1 MKLSIPFFWRKKHF
15 IAYLLLPLSLI
26 YYLIFII
33 KKRLTI
39 NKANFLYPLLTIGN
53 VTVGGAGKTPC
64 AIAIADLLKK
74 KRLKSCFL
82 SKGYLGNLSGP
93 IIIDAAKHSAKQVGD
108 EALLL
113 NKHSYTVISKKRYLA
128 KQLVDSLQAD
138 LIIMD
143 DGLQNHHIKHQLKI
157 VVIDASFL
165 FGNGF
170 LLPAGPLRECYNPV
184 LTDADFIIYIG
195 KEEFFI
201 NKPYYKKYQ
210 YKSYIGAYKALH
222 IHNKNDQYLAFSALG
237 NNQKFFTHLKDNGYN
252 IKLTKEFP
260 DHYFYNDQDIKD
272 LLKLAKQE
280 KLKLITT
287 SKDIVKIN
295 EIFYDHIIEHKITI
309 KFKQEQ
315 KLLDDLVKKIK
326 PLS

>member
-1 MKLSIPFFWRKKHF
+1 MKLSVPFFWQNKHF

-26 YYLIFII
+26 YYLIFLI
-33 KKRLTI
+33 KKFLII
-39 NKANFLYPLLTIGN
+39 NKTSFIYPLLTIGN

-64 AIAIADLLKK
+64 AIAIANLLKK
-74 KRLKSCFL
+74 RQVKSCFL
-82 SKGYLGNLSGP
+82 TRGYLGKLSGP
-93 IIIDAAKHSAKQVGD
+93 VIVDAAKYNAKQVGD

-113 NKHSYTVISKKRYLA
+113 NKHCYTVISKKRYLA
-128 KQLVDSLQAD
+128 KQLVESLQAD

-170 LLPAGPLRECYNPV
+170 LLPAGPLRENYDPI
-184 LTDADFIIYIG
+184 LKEADYIIYIG

-210 YKSYIGAYKALH
+210 HKSYVGAYKALH

-237 NNQKFFTHLKDNGYN
+237 NNHKFFTHLKDNGYDV
-252 IKLTKEFP
+252 KVTKEFS
-260 DHYFYNDQDIKD
+260 DHYFYNDKDIKD
-272 LLKLAKQE
+272 LLNLAKS
-280 KLKLITT
+280 KNLKLITT

-295 EIFYDHIIEHKITI
+295 EIFYDDIIEHEVTI
-309 KFKQEQ
+309 EFKQEQ
-315 KLLDDLVKKIK
+315 ALLDDLVKRIK
-326 PLS
+326 QLS